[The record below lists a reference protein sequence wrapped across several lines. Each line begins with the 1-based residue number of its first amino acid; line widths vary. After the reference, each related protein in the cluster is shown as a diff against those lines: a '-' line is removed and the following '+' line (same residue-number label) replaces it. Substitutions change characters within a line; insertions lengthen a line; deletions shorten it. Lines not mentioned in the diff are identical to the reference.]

1 MCYLSLWCFI
11 HCSVIVTIEILEP
24 FIFNEI
30 MYTLKLS
37 NYMVLTCYCVFV
49 EGERSFNA
57 LAIFKNMFSKKNID
71 LKVTMMSAW
80 NMIESQ
86 VYWSIYSL
94 MAFQLRAQ
102 TDLEPIIPN
111 SFLYINICIG
121 FDLVLLLLLFSFI
134 HIVKLS
140 DIHT

>member
-1 MCYLSLWCFI
+1 
-11 HCSVIVTIEILEP
+11 
-24 FIFNEI
+24 
-30 MYTLKLS
+30 
-37 NYMVLTCYCVFV
+37 
-49 EGERSFNA
+49 
-57 LAIFKNMFSKKNID
+57 
-71 LKVTMMSAW
+71 
-80 NMIESQ
+80 MIESQ

-94 MAFQLRAQ
+94 DFMAFQLRAQ
-102 TDLEPIIPN
+102 TELEPIIPK